1 MSCSVFFALRNCI
14 EEARKD
20 AGNTTYFDFCE
31 YSLFELLKQNG
42 QFCVKNDRSLY
53 ILRTYSWFA
62 ESHQVFNVFEYASS
76 IDTVLV
82 ATVVKPTSTT
92 T

>member
-1 MSCSVFFALRNCI
+1 MSCSVFFALCKCI

-42 QFCVKNDRSLY
+42 QLC
-53 ILRTYSWFA
+53 A
-62 ESHQVFNVFEYASS
+62 ESHQKFNFFEYASS
-76 IDTVLV
+76 IDTLLWS
-82 ATVVKPTSTT
+82 TVV
-92 T
+92 